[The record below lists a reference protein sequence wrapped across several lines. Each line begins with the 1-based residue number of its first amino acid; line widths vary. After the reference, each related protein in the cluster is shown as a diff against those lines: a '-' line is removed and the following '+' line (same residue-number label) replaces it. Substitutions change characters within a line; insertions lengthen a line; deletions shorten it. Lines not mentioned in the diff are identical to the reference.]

1 MDVLD
6 SSWAKRAFLIPDME
20 LDDPIDV
27 ANRYYSSANVKFTD
41 SKLGGNI
48 GINSRY
54 QFTRYSD
61 IRVPGRLAGREPVAV
76 SRATGNHGLGRYSS
90 EVYDDNS
97 RAIYMQFGVPKFN
110 SLINFL
116 RRATDYESAVMVKS
130 GRTVSPMYN
139 IAKGVTTIGLIMAAP
154 LLTIPLAIGAAAD
167 YFYGRP
173 TAKFYTLKPTMHSYW
188 TTVTSIVNIM
198 AVNKNIVPKIFNEE
212 KGRQISQPVQL
223 DEEYMQSLYS
233 LYPDMFNPM
242 GMIDVYAVANRAQ
255 RLANQTFMAEFEA
268 LNQGT
273 SSDYRGWILDDIFGI
288 GTKKSKLYTHDSKPT
303 LMSRISEFFKFG
315 DYSTT
320 TPEKAGQAEMS
331 PALDEE
337 TGSNDQRKDSEWWG
351 NYRKY
356 FDSEFSDGSAFAVF
370 RVDETGSVS
379 DSFSNSA
386 VESDLSNKINS
397 MSSEARQARFTF
409 ADGNLI
415 DGLGNTIANTAMDA
429 AKWAANTALDTA
441 AGAAAGLTLG
451 LSNIPLVLSGIGYID
466 IPKNWQ
472 SASANLAR
480 LSYSMDLISPYNN
493 PISQMQDIYIP
504 LAMILAGAM
513 PRSTG
518 AMSYGAPYI
527 CSLYDRGRAQIKTG
541 LIESLS
547 IERGITSLP
556 FSRRGEALGLRVT
569 FSVLDLTSIMHMPV
583 STGGLFGNSGMIGE
597 DSVFGDYL
605 AVLAGMDLASQ
616 IYPMSKAAMNL
627 KRNIAEA
634 SRLTSPAWLASWT
647 KDTMTSGIGQ
657 WLTLGS
663 GHIIEAASRG
673 SELTMGSM
681 RGGQ

>member
-1 MDVLD
+1 MDILD
-6 SSWAKRAFLIPDME
+6 NAWAKRAFLIPDSE
-20 LDDPIDV
+20 LEDDVDV
-27 ANRYYSSANVKFTD
+27 ANRYHSSARTKFTD

-61 IRVPGRLAGREPVAV
+61 IREMGRLAGREEVAV

-90 EVYDDNS
+90 EVYDDNT

-116 RRATDYESAVMVKS
+116 RRATDYESAIMVKS
-130 GRTVSPMYN
+130 GRTVSAGYT
-139 IAKGVTTIGLIMAAP
+139 IAKGATTIGLIMAAP

-167 YFYGRP
+167 FFFGRP
-173 TAKFYTLKPTMHSYW
+173 SAKFYTLKPTMHSYW
-188 TTVTSIVNIM
+188 TSVTSIVNNM
-198 AVNKNIVPKIFNEE
+198 AVNKNIVPKVFN
-212 KGRQISQPVQL
+212 KDSGRQSSQPVVL
-223 DEEYMQSLYS
+223 DDGYMQSLYS
-233 LYPDMFNPM
+233 LYPDMFNPA
-242 GMIDVYAVANRAQ
+242 GMIDVYAIANRAQ
-255 RLANQTFMAEFEA
+255 RLANKTFMREFEA
-268 LNQGT
+268 LDQGT
-273 SSDYRGWILDDIFGI
+273 SSNYTGWIKDTLFGV
-288 GTKKSKLYTHDSKPT
+288 GTKESRLYTHDNTPT
-303 LMSRISEFFKFG
+303 LASRLAAFVKFA
-315 DYSTT
+315 DYSRV
-320 TPEKAGQAEMS
+320 TPERASEAEMN

-337 TGSNDQRKDSEWWG
+337 TGKNEQKKDSGWWSS
-351 NYRKY
+351 YREY
-356 FDSEFSDGSAFAVF
+356 FDAEFSDGSAFAVF
-370 RVDETGSVS
+370 RVDETGSIS

-397 MSSEARQARFTF
+397 MSSDARQARFTF
-409 ADGNLI
+409 ADGNLL
-415 DGLGNTIANTAMDA
+415 DGLGNSVANTAIDA
-429 AKWAANTALDTA
+429 AKWIGNQAMDTA

-472 SASANLAR
+472 SASANFGR

-518 AMSYGAPYI
+518 AMSYGSPYL
-527 CSLYDRGRAQIKTG
+527 CSLYDRGRVQIKTG
-541 LIESLS
+541 LIESLT

-556 FSRRGEALGLRVT
+556 FSKRGEALGLRVT
-569 FSVLDLTSIMHMPV
+569 FSVLDLTSIMHMPM

-597 DSVFGDYL
+597 DAVFGDYL

-616 IYPMSKAAMNL
+616 IYPMSKAALNAK
-627 KRNIAEA
+627 KRLADM

-647 KDTMTSGIGQ
+647 KDTMTSGLGQ
-657 WLTLGS
+657 WVTLGT
-663 GHIIEAASRG
+663 GHLIEAAARG
-673 SELTMGSM
+673 SELTYGSM